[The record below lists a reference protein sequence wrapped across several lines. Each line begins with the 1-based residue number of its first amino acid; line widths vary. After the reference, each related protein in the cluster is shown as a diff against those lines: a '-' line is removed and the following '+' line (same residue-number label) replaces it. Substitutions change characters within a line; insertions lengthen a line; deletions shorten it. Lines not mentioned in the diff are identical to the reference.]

1 MNMETTGETFVMPPL
16 PERPAHIPAEL
27 VRPYPFAARGTT
39 TTAVPRDYFPEIHQG
54 PPVFWVDAMPYSI
67 PGAWVPR
74 RYADLQ
80 QVYMDTENFTPQGTS
95 QFAQMIG
102 ETWFSVPSE
111 ADPPLHSRYRM
122 VLNPM
127 FSPSRMAKLEERI
140 RQYARELLLELKPRG
155 NCEFVAD
162 FAFEFPIRV
171 FLELMGLPQENVVQ
185 FLEWEHAI
193 LRSQTME
200 PIAAAMKA
208 VTVYL
213 SEQCEDRRRNPKDDL
228 LTLGVQAEVE
238 GRKLTEDELKGFCF
252 NLFVGGLDTVSTNLS
267 AHFRHL
273 AENPTDQQFLRENPE
288 KIPDAIDELMR
299 AYAGVTTLRV
309 CKQAVEIGGAHMQ
322 PGDLVL
328 MPTFLAASDPEVF
341 SNPEVVDLAR
351 KPRHVSFGY
360 GPHLCIGMHLAR
372 REMRI
377 AMEEALAILPPFT
390 IAPGVDIESFCSI
403 APIGPVA
410 LPLVWDI

>member
-1 MNMETTGETFVMPPL
+1 MTDADRRSDLASMPP
-16 PERPAHIPAEL
+16 RPAHVPAGL
-27 VRPYPFAARGTT
+27 VWSYPFAARGTT
-39 TTAVPRDYFPEIHQG
+39 TTGVPRDLIPDVHKG
-54 PPVFWVDAMPYSI
+54 PPVFWVDAQPYSI

-80 QVYMDTENFTPQGTS
+80 AVYQDTDNFTPQGTS
-95 QFAQMIG
+95 QFSAMIG
-102 ETWFSVPSE
+102 ETWFSIPSE
-111 ADPPLHSRYRM
+111 AEPPLHSRYRH

-127 FSPSRMAKLEERI
+127 FSPSRMARLEERI
-140 RQYARELLLELKPRG
+140 RLYAREILNGLRPRG
-155 NCEFVAD
+155 HCEFVAD
-162 FAFEFPIRV
+162 FAFEFPIKV
-171 FLELMGLPQENVVQ
+171 FLELMGLPQENTKQ

-193 LRSQTME
+193 LRSQSME
-200 PIAAAMKA
+200 PVAAALKA
-208 VTVYL
+208 VTAYL
-213 SEQCEDRRRNPKDDL
+213 ADQCEQRRREPRDDL

-273 AENPTDQQFLRENPE
+273 AENPGDQRFLRENPDR
-288 KIPDAIDELMR
+288 IPGAIDELMR
-299 AYAGVTTLRV
+299 AYAAVTTLRV
-309 CKQAVEIGGAHMQ
+309 CKQETQLGGARML

-328 MPTFLAASDPEVF
+328 MPTFLAAHDPEVF
-341 SNPEVVDLAR
+341 PNPQVVDLAR

-377 AMEEALAILPPFT
+377 AMEEALAMLPPFR
-390 IAPGVDIESFCSI
+390 IAPGEEIVSFCSI

-410 LPLVWDI
+410 LPLVWDA